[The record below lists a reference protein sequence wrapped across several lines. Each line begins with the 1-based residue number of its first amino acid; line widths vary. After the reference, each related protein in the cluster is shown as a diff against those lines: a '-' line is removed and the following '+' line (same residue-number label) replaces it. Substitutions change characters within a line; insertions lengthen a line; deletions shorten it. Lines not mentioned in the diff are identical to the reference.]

1 MVNERA
7 CDLTLYLIGTYKYSE
22 VVFMKKGEYLTIPQ
36 LAKILGISRV
46 AVYRK
51 VKKGQIKAVKIGRT
65 YAVPQKQ
72 IAAILG
78 KTLRQQDKKEID
90 YAVKK
95 IVKEYGQTLK
105 LLGSE

>member
-22 VVFMKKGEYLTIPQ
+22 VVVMKKGEYLTIPQ
-36 LAKILGISRV
+36 LAEVLGISRI

-90 YAVKK
+90 HAVKK
-95 IVKEYGQTLK
+95 TVKEYGQTLK